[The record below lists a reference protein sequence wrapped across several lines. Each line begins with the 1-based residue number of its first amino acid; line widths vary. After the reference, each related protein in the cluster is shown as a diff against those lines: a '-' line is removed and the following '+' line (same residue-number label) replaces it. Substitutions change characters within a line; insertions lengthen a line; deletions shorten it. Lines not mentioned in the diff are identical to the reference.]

1 MQRLNRKQ
9 WLATCLSQLYWAGQV
24 PERGNGH
31 RTRTLSPAFLFSHW
45 SLHILSHENFKAC
58 VRIATARLQE
68 QILDNPSV
76 ISGKN
81 IWGEKEEQKTA
92 VLAVLFVPVTFKSS
106 LIRGLRFLSHLP
118 SPHYNFRFFFFKKKH
133 PTTKKHHRILRQHLL
148 TFNWL
153 WQASQVAS
161 TAMHFN
167 TAPFTFLHFS
177 HFSNSFEHC
186 GFRLLA

>member
-1 MQRLNRKQ
+1 MHRLNRKQ

-31 RTRTLSPAFLFSHW
+31 RTRTLSPAFCSATEAFIFCHMRISRHAWELPQLGFRNRFQTIPAW
-45 SLHILSHENFKAC
+45 FQEKTYGEKRRNKRLLYLQYFLCPLLLSHHSLEASASFPIC
-58 VRIATARLQE
+58 PPHTT
-68 QILDNPSV
+68 ILE
-76 ISGKN
+76 IK
-81 IWGEKEEQKTA
+81 K
-92 VLAVLFVPVTFKSS
+92 
-106 LIRGLRFLSHLP
+106 
-118 SPHYNFRFFFFKKKH
+118 KKKH
-133 PTTKKHHRILRQHLL
+133 PQQQKKKHRILRQHLL

-153 WQASQVAS
+153 WQPSQVAS
-161 TAMHFN
+161 TSMHFN